1 MRRPSPVLVATCVLA
16 LGWAGSA
23 AAQSVQSTLVASGVT
38 NAVHA
43 AAPPGDSRVFVL
55 DRGGRIRIVQSN
67 GNVLTT
73 PFLDIAARVGTGGE
87 GGLLGLAFPEDYA
100 SSGLFTVYYTNL
112 NLDSVVARFSV
123 TANANVADPASEQVL
138 LFIDQPDGAGFMN
151 HKGGTIK
158 YGPDG
163 FLWFATGD
171 GGSANDPFENAQ
183 NPQSLLGKMLR
194 IDVGPVFA
202 PGSVP
207 VAGQVYRI
215 PADNPF
221 RGTAPRDEIWA
232 FGLRNPYRWSFDRQ
246 TGDIWIGDVGQ
257 NVIEE
262 VDFEPATDP
271 GGRNYGWDAMEGTR
285 CVTVDPPPAP
295 PCNAPSLTLPIFE
308 YDHSVGRCTVI
319 GGYRWRADNSRI
331 NGLYFF
337 GDFCTGEI
345 FSFDPA
351 SEQVVDRTGQLGD
364 AAGTDFSLVS
374 FGEDGFGRVLIVNR
388 SNGGRVHRIVPVV
401 PPPSCG
407 IGPELAAILVGVAWL
422 RRRRALAG

>member
-1 MRRPSPVLVATCVLA
+1 VLA
-16 LGWAGSA
+16 LTLARADGA
-23 AAQSVQSTLVASGVT
+23 AAQAVQSALVASGVSG
-38 NAVHA
+38 AVHA
-43 AAPPGDSRVFVL
+43 TAPRGDSRVFVL
-55 DRGGRIRIVQSN
+55 DRQGRIRIVQGN
-67 GNVLTT
+67 GTVLPT
-73 PFLDIAARVGTGGE
+73 PFLDIASRVSMAGE
-87 GGLLGLAFPEDYA
+87 GGLLGLAFPDDYA
-100 SSGLFTVYYTNL
+100 ESGLFTVYYTNL

-123 TANANVADPASEQVL
+123 TADPNVANPNSEEVL
-138 LFIDQPDGAGFMN
+138 LFIDQPDGTGFQN
-151 HKGGTIK
+151 HKAGTIH

-171 GGSANDPFENAQ
+171 GGGANDPFENAQ
-183 NPQSLLGKMLR
+183 NGQSLLGKMLR
-194 IDVGPVFA
+194 IDVGPDFA
-202 PGSVP
+202 PSSVP

-221 RGTAPRDEIWA
+221 RGSAPRDEIWA

-246 TGDIWIGDVGQ
+246 TGDLWIGDVGQ

-262 VDFEPATDP
+262 IDFEPVTDP

-295 PCNAPSLTLPIFE
+295 PCNAPSLTLPVFE
-308 YDHSVGRCTVI
+308 YDHSASRCTVI
-319 GGYRWRADNSRI
+319 GGYRWRADNTRI

-337 GDFCTGEI
+337 ADFCTGEV

-351 SEQVVDRTGQLGD
+351 TRQVVDRTAQLGSP

-388 SNGGRVHRIVPVV
+388 ANGGQVHRIVPVV

-407 IGPELAAILVGVAWL
+407 LGGPELAVVLVGLGLL
-422 RRRRALAG
+422 RGRRALAG